1 MDSQYFLENSTNC
14 SSNYDAIR
22 KECKLGSIE
31 SCLRTEWDEYELRKE
46 YDDIE
51 RELTYE
57 IPTEEPD
64 DTLDTNEHFSLLSAI
79 ESGYKYV
86 KCKEYLDFNRH
97 SSAVFV
103 RFADTIESVWIE
115 IPKDIYEDL
124 DCNHIIIELIIGG
137 TVFIRQSLT
146 SIILNLCLHDEGIMY
161 DESDDMYRIKI
172 IPFENYGKYGL
183 PMIKLHWHQI
193 ELKIHGIMNHIAN
206 KDVRA
211 YWYGYAFMNTRDRA
225 NLARDS
231 LIIAMVDSVQ
241 QKAITN
247 TNFCL
252 SHIPHICGA
261 IILTTESNC
270 DIEEVALT
278 VILDDGTKLL
288 PWIFTDADMLQITI
302 NTKKHYIVPFS
313 PEYSKFEGIQDKAN
327 EQNIHGVFLNKA
339 WDTIMSVRTYYE
351 TSVECELIGI
361 NYVRYMSGMLSKRFA

>member
-1 MDSQYFLENSTNC
+1 MESYTSGYR
-14 SSNYDAIR
+14 YDAIR
-22 KECKLGSIE
+22 KECNLGSIE
-31 SCLRTEWDEYELRKE
+31 TCPRAEWDEYELRKE

-51 RELTYE
+51 RELSCD

-64 DTLDTNEHFSLLSAI
+64 DSLNTNEHFSFLSAI

-103 RFADTIESVWIE
+103 RVTDTIESVWIE
-115 IPKDIYEDL
+115 IPKDIYEIL
-124 DCNHIIIELIIGG
+124 DCNHINIELFIGG
-137 TVFIRQSLT
+137 TLIIRQSLT
-146 SIILNLCLHDEGIMY
+146 SIILNLCLHDEGIVY
-161 DESDDMYRIKI
+161 DAACDMYRIKI

-302 NTKKHYIVPFS
+302 NTRKHYIVPFS

-327 EQNIHGVFLNKA
+327 EQNIHGVFLDRT
-339 WDTIMSVRTYYE
+339 WVTHMTVRTYYE
-351 TSVECELIGI
+351 TAVECELIGI
-361 NYVRYMSGMLSKRFA
+361 NYVKYMSGVLSKRFA